1 MTSPTDPLG
10 SGGLEIPTVGFG
22 VWAKTDSQGEDTG
35 RSRRLQLDWIKTKGN
50 MTNE

>member
-1 MTSPTDPLG
+1 MTLPAHPLG

-22 VWAKTDSQGEDTG
+22 VRAKTDGRGEETG